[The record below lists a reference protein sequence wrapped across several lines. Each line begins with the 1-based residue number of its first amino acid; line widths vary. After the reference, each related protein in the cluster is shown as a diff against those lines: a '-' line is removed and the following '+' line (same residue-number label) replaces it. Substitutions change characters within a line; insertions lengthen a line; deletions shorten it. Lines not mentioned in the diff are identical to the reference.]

1 MKVPDDTLFTPIYV
15 KSRRDMT
22 WPDTEKAFYLL
33 TGSGLFLCRNHQ
45 FFQSCV
51 PVRDWP
57 SELVQHESGVR
68 LNYPKV
74 SRRLFERVV
83 GFFDKIGRRFGAE
96 AGVLLAW
103 DSVLQRVQVLVP
115 DQVGT
120 VGRSS
125 WTGESY
131 PIGLHYESPTT
142 LPPNLTLFGDIHSH
156 VDEPA
161 YASGTDKWDERY
173 RAGLHIVVGRLGQ
186 EPPELHSEAVVDGVR
201 FPVEPDAVIAG
212 YHRRSSRVPLAWLE
226 KVKVEPTWRKSAIW
240 SWNDAPARNGNE
252 LDTAKHTASTADV
265 TQGGA

>member
-15 KSRRDMT
+15 KSRPDMA
-22 WPDTEKAFYLL
+22 WPEDEKAFYLL
-33 TGSGLFLCRNHQ
+33 TGSGLFLCRNHL

-51 PVRDWP
+51 PARDWP
-57 SELVQHESGVR
+57 SELLPHEAGVEVR
-68 LNYPKV
+68 YPKV

-120 VGRSS
+120 VGRSG
-125 WTGESY
+125 WTGEIY
-131 PIGLHYESPTT
+131 PISLHYEAPPS

-186 EPPELHSEAVVDGVR
+186 EPPELHIEAVVDGAR
-201 FPVEPDAVIAG
+201 FPVEPDAVIGG

-226 KVKVEPTWRKSAIW
+226 KVKVEPTWKESVTW
-240 SWNDAPARNGNE
+240 SWNETPARNGDDSVSVKHAVPAS
-252 LDTAKHTASTADV
+252 DT